1 MLLPEVPPAAAPP
14 EPWSGARPARPLHI
28 ADGTLEALK
37 WLALAAMTLDHINS
51 YLCQGRWPA
60 LYAIGRLAMPTF
72 AFVLAYRLAQPDAAG
87 RGLARRIV
95 LRLLAA
101 GTLAAPL
108 CSGLASRDSGWW
120 MLNIMFTL
128 ATATGIGW
136 LLALG
141 GRWRPNLALALFVF
155 AGPLLE
161 FRWFGLACFL
171 GAWWFC
177 RRPGPPSLLAWLAGC
192 ASLYAINGNHWAMAA
207 LAPIAAAPFVSLH
220 LPRARYF
227 FYAYYPGHLAVLL
240 LLRHSGLA

>member
-1 MLLPEVPPAAAPP
+1 MLPPEVSAAA
-14 EPWSGARPARPLHI
+14 ARPAPWPGGRPARSLHI
-28 ADGTLEALK
+28 ADGVLEALK

-60 LYAIGRLAMPTF
+60 LYAIGRLAMPIF
-72 AFVLAYRLAQPDAAG
+72 AFVLAYRLAQPQALARGLPRRVVWRLAAAG
-87 RGLARRIV
+87 IC
-95 LRLLAA
+95 
-101 GTLAAPL
+101 AAPL
-108 CSGLASRDSGWW
+108 CVLLAPRENGWW

-128 ATATGIGW
+128 AVATVISW

-161 FRWFGLACFL
+161 FCWFGLACFL
-171 GAWWFC
+171 GAWWFS
-177 RRPGPPSLLAWLAGC
+177 RRPGWPSFLAWLAGC

-207 LAPIAAAPFVSLH
+207 IPLIAAALFLSPR

-227 FYAYYPGHLAVLL
+227 FYAYYPLHLAVLL
-240 LLRHSGLA
+240 LLRQTGMT